1 MGILIDEKKRVL
13 VQGITGREGRART
26 RLMREYGTNVVAGV
40 TPGKGG
46 QSVLGVPVFNT
57 PQEAVNSLG
66 EIDISVVFVPAAGVK
81 DAAVS
86 AIDAGIKLTVLVPD
100 RVPVWDAME
109 IAAAAKAN
117 GAMFLGPNTLGVLS
131 PGKGVVG
138 MIGGRA
144 ESARQWFKPGVPKG
158 VGVIS
163 RSGGMASSTGYYLGQ
178 AGVRISTI
186 VHIGG
191 DAVIGI
197 RLPDA
202 ALMFEADPLTEAIV
216 IFGEIGS
223 SQEEELAQLIVDRKV
238 IKPVIAY
245 IGGKAAREGTRFSH
259 AGAIIE
265 GGRGT
270 HAGKVKALREAD
282 ATVVD
287 AFGDL
292 PDAVVKV
299 LKKMKGESLMSET
312 DKNAV
317 WNTAVTRVEPN
328 KVAVRG
334 YNIAELMGRVSFGA
348 AVYLTLTGELPS
360 PAVARLMDAILVSSI
375 DHGATPPSALA
386 ARSVASTG
394 ATLSA
399 SVAAGIMSI
408 NRHHGGAIEDCA
420 RQLRAI
426 AERAT
431 RESISMDEAAART
444 LAVMREAGERMPG
457 FGHRLHTKD
466 PRTARLFELAREAGV
481 DGVHMHAARAVEKA
495 FADAKKS
502 LPINVDGAIGAI
514 LADLGMNPA
523 AFNGIFMIARTPG
536 LVAHVIEEQ
545 TREKPMRRIDPV
557 NHGYDGPPARRVA
570 ALSHPQQTK

>member
-1 MGILIDEKKRVL
+1 MAILIDEKKRVL

-26 RLMREYGTNVVAGV
+26 RLMREYGTNVVGGV

-66 EIDISVVFVPAAGVK
+66 NIDVSVVFVPAAGVK
-81 DAAVS
+81 EAAIS
-86 AIDAGIKLTVLVPD
+86 AIEAGIKLAVLVPD

-117 GAMFLGPNTLGVLS
+117 DAMFLGPNTLGALS
-131 PGKGVVG
+131 PGKAVVG

-178 AGVRISTI
+178 AGVRISSI

-202 ALMFEADPLTEAIV
+202 ALMFEADPLTETIV

-223 SQEEELAQLIVDRKV
+223 SQEEELAQLIVDRK
-238 IKPVIAY
+238 ITKPVIAY

-270 HAGKVKALREAD
+270 HAGKVKALREAG
-282 ATVVD
+282 ANVVD

-292 PDAVVKV
+292 PGAVATI
-299 LKKMKGESLMSET
+299 LEQIKGQSLMNEA
-312 DKNAV
+312 DKRAV
-317 WNTAVTRVEPN
+317 WHSSITQIQPN

-348 AVYLTLTGELPS
+348 AVYLILTGELPS
-360 PAVARLMDAILVSSI
+360 PAVARLMDGILVSSI
-375 DHGATPPSALA
+375 DHGATPPSALS
-386 ARSVASTG
+386 ARTVASTG

-420 RQLRAI
+420 RQLKAI
-426 AERAT
+426 VDRAERDAISLEEAAT
-431 RESISMDEAAART
+431 RTLRT
-444 LAVMREAGERMPG
+444 MNEAGERMSG
-457 FGHRLHTKD
+457 FGHRVHTKD
-466 PRTARLFELAREAGV
+466 PRTARLFELARKAGV
-481 DGVHMHAARAVEKA
+481 DGVHMQAARAVEKA

-502 LPINVDGAIGAI
+502 LPINVDGAVGAI
-514 LADLGMNPA
+514 LADLGMPSS

-536 LVAHVIEEQ
+536 LIAHVMEEQ
-545 TREKPMRRIDPV
+545 TRERPMRRIDPV
-557 NHGYDGPPARRVA
+557 NHGYDGPPPRN
-570 ALSHPQQTK
+570 L

>member
-1 MGILIDEKKRVL
+1 MAILIDEKKRVL

-26 RLMREYGTNVVAGV
+26 RLMREYGTNVVGGV

-66 EIDISVVFVPAAGVK
+66 NIDVSVVFVPAAGVK
-81 DAAVS
+81 EAAIS
-86 AIDAGIKLTVLVPD
+86 AIEAGIKLAVLVPD

-117 GAMFLGPNTLGVLS
+117 SAMFLGPNTLGALS
-131 PGKGVVG
+131 PGKAVVG

-178 AGVRISTI
+178 AGVRLSSI

-202 ALMFEADPLTEAIV
+202 ALMFEGDPLTEVIV

-223 SQEEELAQLIVDRKV
+223 SQEEELSQLIADRK
-238 IKPVIAY
+238 ITKPVIAY

-270 HAGKVKALREAD
+270 HAGKVKALREAG

-287 AFGDL
+287 AFGEL
-292 PDAVVKV
+292 PLAVVTI
-299 LKKMKGESLMSET
+299 LKEIKGQSLMSEA
-312 DKNAV
+312 DKKAV
-317 WNTAVTRVEPN
+317 WHSGITRIQPN

-334 YNIAELMGRVSFGA
+334 YDIAELMGHVSFGA
-348 AVYLTLTGELPS
+348 AVYLILTGELPS

-375 DHGATPPSALA
+375 DHGATPPSALN

-420 RQLRAI
+420 RQLKAI
-426 AERAT
+426 ADRAARDSISLEEAAT
-431 RESISMDEAAART
+431 RTLRT
-444 LAVMREAGERMPG
+444 MSEAGERMSG
-457 FGHRLHTKD
+457 FGHRVHTKD

-481 DGVHMHAARAVEKA
+481 DGVHMQAARAVEKA

-514 LADLGMNPA
+514 LADLEMNPA
-523 AFNGIFMIARTPG
+523 TFNGIFMIARTPG
-536 LVAHVIEEQ
+536 LIAHVIEEQ

-557 NHGYDGPPARRVA
+557 NHSYDGPPARS
-570 ALSHPQQTK
+570 LSDKSSF